1 MESLLI
7 ITGSMGAGK
16 SSVLGEA
23 SDILAARRV
32 VHAAIDLDALGIA
45 HLRSGAPADEVMYR
59 NLRSVCE
66 NYESAGVQRLLLAR
80 AIETRA
86 ELELCRSAASAAATV
101 VCLLTASVATMEQRV
116 RARESGL
123 LRREFVARVT
133 QLNAILEAAHLHD
146 FTVANENRP
155 LPDVAREMLVKA
167 GWISA

>member
-1 MESLLI
+1 
-7 ITGSMGAGK
+7 MGAGK
-16 SSVLGEA
+16 TSVLGEA
-23 SDILAARRV
+23 SDILAAHGIA
-32 VHAAIDLDALGIA
+32 HAAINLDALGLA
-45 HLRSGAPADEVMYR
+45 HLPSEAPADELMYR

-80 AIETRA
+80 AIETRS

-123 LRREFVARVT
+123 LQREFVARVT
-133 QLNAILEAAHLHD
+133 QLNSIIDAAHLHD

-155 LPDVAREMLVKA
+155 LSNVAREVLVKA

>member
-1 MESLLI
+1 
-7 ITGSMGAGK
+7 MGAGK
-16 SSVLGEA
+16 TSVLGEA
-23 SDILAARRV
+23 SDILAARGI
-32 VHAAIDLDALGIA
+32 VHAAIDLDALGLA
-45 HLRSGAPADEVMYR
+45 HLPSGAPADEVMYR

-80 AIETRA
+80 AIESRS
-86 ELELCRSAASAAATV
+86 ELELCRSAVSASATV

-123 LRREFVARVT
+123 LQREFVARVT
-133 QLNAILEAAHLHD
+133 QLNSIIDAAHLHD